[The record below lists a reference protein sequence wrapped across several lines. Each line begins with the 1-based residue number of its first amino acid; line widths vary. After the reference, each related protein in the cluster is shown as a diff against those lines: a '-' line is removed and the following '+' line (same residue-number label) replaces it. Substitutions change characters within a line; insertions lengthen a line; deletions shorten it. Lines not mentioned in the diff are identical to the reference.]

1 MRNLII
7 FIRRFFNF
15 FLFLILL
22 ILCLSLVFNHNYY
35 QRVSFLSSTNKVSGY
50 LFGKYNNFEY
60 YFHLKAVNDSLA
72 TQNAQLLNQLPED
85 FASPDSSSRIIKD
98 SAGKRQYLYMSAR
111 VVNNSVNSLSNY
123 ITLYRGMDE
132 GVEAGMGVVGPQG
145 IVGIVRKA
153 SKHYA
158 VVMSMLHK
166 DTRISAQ
173 LKNTGNFGSV
183 KWDISGLNP
192 DEGILTDIPKNVPV
206 HKGDSVVTSG
216 FSAIF
221 PQGLLIGYVNKISE
235 VSSSNFHSIGIRFA
249 TRFQELQYVYVIKNF
264 NAKEQHDLESSVP
277 HE

>member
-1 MRNLII
+1 M
-7 FIRRFFNF
+7 
-15 FLFLILL
+15 

-60 YFHLKAVNDSLA
+60 YFHLRAVNDSLA
-72 TQNAQLLNQLPED
+72 VQNTRLLNQLPED
-85 FASPDSSSRIIKD
+85 FASPDTSYKVIKD
-98 SAGKRQYLYMSAR
+98 SAGKRQYLYMPAK

-123 ITLYRGMDE
+123 ITLYRGSDE
-132 GVEAGMGVVGPQG
+132 GVEDGMGVVGPQG
-145 IVGIVRKA
+145 VVGIVRKV
-153 SKHYA
+153 SSHYA
-158 VVMSMLHK
+158 VVMSLLHK

-173 LKNTGNFGSV
+173 LQNTGNFGSV
-183 KWDISGLNP
+183 KWDISALKP

-206 HKGDSVVTSG
+206 HIGDSVVTSG

-235 VSSSNFHSIGIRFA
+235 VSSNNFHRIGIHFA
-249 TRFQELQYVYVIKNF
+249 THFQELQYVYIIKNF
-264 NAKEQHDLESSVP
+264 NAEEQHDLEASVP

>member
-22 ILCLSLVFNHNYY
+22 SLCLSLVFNHNYY

-60 YFHLKAVNDSLA
+60 YFHLRAVNDSLA

-98 SAGKRQYLYMSAR
+98 SAGKRQYLYMPAR

-132 GVEAGMGVVGPQG
+132 GVEAGMGVMGPQG

-192 DEGILTDIPKNVPV
+192 EEGILTDIPKNVSV
-206 HKGDSVVTSG
+206 HMGDSVVTSG

-235 VSSSNFHSIGIRFA
+235 VSSSNFHRIGIRFA

-264 NAKEQHDLESSVP
+264 NAKEQHDLEAGVP